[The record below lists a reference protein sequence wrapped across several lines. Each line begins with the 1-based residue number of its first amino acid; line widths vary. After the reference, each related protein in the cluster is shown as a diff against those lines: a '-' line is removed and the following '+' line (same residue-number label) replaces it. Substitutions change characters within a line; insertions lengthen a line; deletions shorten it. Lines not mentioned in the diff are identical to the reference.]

1 MVFSDACGIASVY
14 SSTGCSTDCTHL
26 CDPAPT
32 LRGGTFVVPGLRGQ
46 YATSDTEVKA
56 PKIEFPNVDY
66 PVKVIS
72 DTGVGNKDKIID
84 IVKKHATVNDDRVD
98 ERQSTNGKYTTIQL
112 HIVATDQDQL
122 YNINSELRATGFV
135 HMVL

>member
-1 MVFSDACGIASVY
+1 M
-14 SSTGCSTDCTHL
+14 
-26 CDPAPT
+26 
-32 LRGGTFVVPGLRGQ
+32 
-46 YATSDTEVKA
+46 
-56 PKIEFPNVDY
+56 
-66 PVKVIS
+66 
-72 DTGVGNKDKIID
+72 
-84 IVKKHATVNDDRVD
+84 IVRKHATINNERID

>member
-1 MVFSDACGIASVY
+1 M
-14 SSTGCSTDCTHL
+14 TDKE
-26 CDPAPT
+26 A
-32 LRGGTFVVPGLRGQ
+32 
-46 YATSDTEVKA
+46 EVKA
-56 PKIEFPNVDY
+56 PKIEFPVTDY

-72 DTGVGNKDKIID
+72 DTGVGRKDTILA
-84 IVKKHATVNDDRVD
+84 IVRKYATINDNRVD
-98 ERQSTNGKYTTIQL
+98 ERQSSTGKYTTIQL

>member
-1 MVFSDACGIASVY
+1 M
-14 SSTGCSTDCTHL
+14 T
-26 CDPAPT
+26 
-32 LRGGTFVVPGLRGQ
+32 
-46 YATSDTEVKA
+46 DTEVKA
-56 PKIEFPNVDY
+56 PKIEFPCADY
-66 PVKVIS
+66 PIKVIG
-72 DTGVGNKDKIID
+72 DTGVGFKDKFIAILE
-84 IVKKHATVNDDRVD
+84 KHATINHDRVD

>member
-1 MVFSDACGIASVY
+1 M
-14 SSTGCSTDCTHL
+14 T
-26 CDPAPT
+26 
-32 LRGGTFVVPGLRGQ
+32 
-46 YATSDTEVKA
+46 DTEVKA

-84 IVKKHATVNDDRVD
+84 IVKKHATINDERID
-98 ERQSTNGKYTTIQL
+98 ERQSSNGKYTTIQL

-135 HMVL
+135 HNHLPAALAAPLANYEFYFAGPPPMTQALQEMLMVGHRVPFEQIHFDRFF

>member
-1 MVFSDACGIASVY
+1 M
-14 SSTGCSTDCTHL
+14 
-26 CDPAPT
+26 
-32 LRGGTFVVPGLRGQ
+32 
-46 YATSDTEVKA
+46 SDTEVKA

>member
-1 MVFSDACGIASVY
+1 M
-14 SSTGCSTDCTHL
+14 T
-26 CDPAPT
+26 
-32 LRGGTFVVPGLRGQ
+32 
-46 YATSDTEVKA
+46 DTEVKA
-56 PKIEFPNVDY
+56 PKIEFPANDY
-66 PVKVIS
+66 PIKVIGE
-72 DTGVGNKDKIID
+72 TGVGNKDKIVA
-84 IVKKHATVNDDRVD
+84 IVEKHADINHSLDV

>member
-1 MVFSDACGIASVY
+1 M
-14 SSTGCSTDCTHL
+14 T
-26 CDPAPT
+26 
-32 LRGGTFVVPGLRGQ
+32 
-46 YATSDTEVKA
+46 DTEVKA
-56 PKIEFPNVDY
+56 PKIEFPVTDY

-84 IVKKHATVNDDRVD
+84 IVKKHATINDERID
-98 ERQSTNGKYTTIQL
+98 ERQSSNGKYTTIQL

-122 YNINSELRATGFV
+122 YNINSELRASGFV